1 MNTEIWVTLIGS
13 GASLIVA
20 VVSIVMNNRVLGF
33 KVDELTKKV
42 DKHNNLVEK
51 VAIAQRDLQTAF
63 IRIDELKADVKD
75 LRKEVAKHE

>member
-1 MNTEIWVTLIGS
+1 MNTEIWVALIGS

-42 DKHNNLVEK
+42 EKHNNLVERM
-51 VAIAQRDLQTAF
+51 ALAERD
-63 IRIDELKADVKD
+63 IKNIMEELKELK
-75 LRKEVAKHE
+75 K

>member
-1 MNTEIWVTLIGS
+1 MSTEIWVALIGS
-13 GASLIVA
+13 GTSLIVA

-42 DKHNNLVEK
+42 EKHNNLVEK

-75 LRKEVAKHE
+75 LRKEVGRHE

>member
-20 VVSIVMNNRVLGF
+20 VVSVVLNNRVLGY

-42 DKHNNLVEK
+42 EKHNNLVEK

-75 LRKEVAKHE
+75 LRKEVGRHE

>member
-1 MNTEIWVTLIGS
+1 MNTEIWVALIGS

-20 VVSIVMNNRVLGF
+20 VVSVVLNNRVLGY

-42 DKHNNLVEK
+42 EKHNNLVEK

-63 IRIDELKADVKD
+63 IRIDELKADIKD
-75 LRKEVAKHE
+75 IRKEVSKHD